1 MVDTE
6 IDLVFLFL
14 CTEQLTAR
22 STQHLSLYTLAAARH
37 FLSGV
42 FDFFKNLFSTSS
54 LPLLPWSPANSS
66 SIKMAKKAD
75 SSSLLQSLLFYGALY
90 AIPFSSLYFSR
101 VIRGPLW
108 HHHWVYCWGFFGLLQ
123 NGGPPEEKKIFAL
136 LNICSMLFIL
146 ACSMS
151 SHLRRVQ
158 L

>member
-54 LPLLPWSPANSS
+54 PPLPLLP
-66 SIKMAKKAD
+66 
-75 SSSLLQSLLFYGALY
+75 
-90 AIPFSSLYFSR
+90 
-101 VIRGPLW
+101 
-108 HHHWVYCWGFFGLLQ
+108 
-123 NGGPPEEKKIFAL
+123 
-136 LNICSMLFIL
+136 
-146 ACSMS
+146 
-151 SHLRRVQ
+151 
-158 L
+158 